1 LCENIDITI
10 ATTLIACFKVIK
22 KTSQDAGC
30 TKLVCVCV
38 CGLVASDGVWERAK
52 ESKVNSALQTPD
64 IKTITFIFD

>member
-1 LCENIDITI
+1 MLDVLN
-10 ATTLIACFKVIK
+10 
-22 KTSQDAGC
+22 SY
-30 TKLVCVCV
+30 VCV